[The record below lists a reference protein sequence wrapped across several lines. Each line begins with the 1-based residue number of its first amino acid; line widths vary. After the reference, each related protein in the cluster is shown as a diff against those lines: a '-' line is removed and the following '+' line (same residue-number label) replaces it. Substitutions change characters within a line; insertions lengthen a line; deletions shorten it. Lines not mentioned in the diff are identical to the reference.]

1 MINGKLTYT
10 DVLRLSSLVVKSNC
24 SQKYKLDLIEGLL
37 NLKT

>member
-10 DVLRLSSLVVKSNC
+10 DVLRLSSIVIKSKY
-24 SQKYKLDLIEGLL
+24 SDKYKLDLVEGLL